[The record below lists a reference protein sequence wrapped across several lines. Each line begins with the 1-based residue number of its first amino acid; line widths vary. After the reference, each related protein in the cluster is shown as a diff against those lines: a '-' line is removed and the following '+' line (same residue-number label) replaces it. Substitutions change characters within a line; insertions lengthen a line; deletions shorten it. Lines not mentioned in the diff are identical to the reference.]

1 MPSHTTAS
9 YLQNES
15 NETDLGF
22 RKITRSNASYDDR
35 MGLLG
40 WLQAQEIVTLEES
53 TANDSAQPPA
63 VKFGLAGMASSHFPI
78 LRALIALGRPSTFT
92 IQSDGNKRSFTVR
105 FSADQEAE
113 VKSYLHLV
121 LSLIRAEVRFR
132 QVLRQVLV
140 NQEKFEMEERLLFR
154 NL

>member
-1 MPSHTTAS
+1 MSNHTTAS

-40 WLQAQEIVTLEES
+40 WLQAQEIIALH
-53 TANDSAQPPA
+53 DSAGDDSGNPLTVQ
-63 VKFGLAGMASSHFPI
+63 FSLAGLASSHFPI
-78 LRALIALGRPSTFT
+78 LRALIALGRPSTFN
-92 IQSDGNKRSFTVR
+92 IQSDGNSRTFTLR
-105 FSADQEAE
+105 YSADQEAE